1 MDKERICLNALGT
14 IFCYETAGAL
24 NLIQAC
30 GSAAQVFAAPAND
43 LREMAGP
50 AGMKYVEQIG
60 PAALEASEAL
70 LEKMEGTAVRYITI
84 EDDVYPALLREC
96 PDPPLGLYVKSS
108 DTSGNIF
115 TDRPFI
121 SVVGTRDASSYGRE
135 WCSKIV
141 SAMAGCPRR
150 PVIVSGLAMGV
161 DITAH
166 LAALENG
173 LPTIA
178 VMATGI
184 DEVYP
189 FRHGRY
195 ADAICSAPGS
205 ALLSDYPPHTS
216 PTAIHFLRRN
226 RIIAGLC
233 SATLLI
239 ESRIR
244 GGGMNTSK
252 IAFGYDR
259 DVYALPGRIDDIRSG
274 GCNLLIRSKIAEP
287 ITDVEELMERLGL
300 GRSGNLKKTD
310 LEAVVRTAFADSPQ
324 LETLLSLALLVK
336 KRRSITAEDIS
347 YETGLPYH
355 QVLALT
361 ALLETGGI
369 IATDLLGNCTI
380 DVHYC

>member
-24 NLIQAC
+24 NLIREC
-30 GSAAQVFAAPAND
+30 GDAAAVFAAPSD
-43 LREMAGP
+43 ELRKMAGP

-70 LEKMEGTAVRYITI
+70 LEKMEGTSVRYITI
-84 EDDVYPALLREC
+84 EDDIYPALLREC

-108 DTSGNIF
+108 DSDSNIF
-115 TDRPFI
+115 CDRPFI
-121 SVVGTRDASSYGRE
+121 SIVGTRDASPYGRE
-135 WCSKIV
+135 WCSRIV
-141 SAMAGCPRR
+141 SAMASCPRR
-150 PVIVSGLAMGV
+150 PAIVSGLAMGV

-166 LAALENG
+166 MSALENG
-173 LPTIA
+173 LPTIG

-239 ESRIR
+239 ESRVR

-252 IAFGYDR
+252 LAFGYDR

-287 ITDVEELMERLGL
+287 ITDVEDLLERLGL
-300 GRSGNLKKTD
+300 GRGGKVKKTD

-324 LETLLSLALLVK
+324 LETLLSLSMLIK
-336 KRRSITAEDIS
+336 KRRGITAEDLS
-347 YETGLPYH
+347 YETGLPYP

-361 ALLETGGI
+361 SLLETGGI
-369 IATDLLGNCTI
+369 ISTDLLGNCTI
-380 DVHYC
+380 NVRYF